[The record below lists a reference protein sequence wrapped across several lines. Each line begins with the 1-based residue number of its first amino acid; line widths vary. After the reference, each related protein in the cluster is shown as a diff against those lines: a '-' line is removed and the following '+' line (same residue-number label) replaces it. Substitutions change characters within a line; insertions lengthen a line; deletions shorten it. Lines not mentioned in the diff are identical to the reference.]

1 MIDDLIAT
9 TGCRLDCLRARKKKK
24 KKKKKSNEP
33 LTRRFYG

>member
-9 TGCRLDCLRARKKKK
+9 TRCRIDCLRAQK

>member
-9 TGCRLDCLRARKKKK
+9 TGCRLDCLRAQKKKK
-24 KKKKKSNEP
+24 KSKKSNEP